1 MLRSPSV
8 SISQQKF
15 QFYPFPPTFW
25 QPFADLPID
34 DWKNVRVTFLN
45 GITALFKKIGAESF
59 FVGSGF
65 RLLKSRIKIRPQH
78 WTSAVNMMCPTSYL
92 KPSTIFQKKTGLK
105 TIFSSSDIT
114 AGIVKK
120 GAESFLSARLQASE
134 IDSTPGVLHTYLKPS
149 TIFVKRLV

>member
-1 MLRSPSV
+1 MLRSHSV

-92 KPSTIFQKKTGLK
+92 KPSTIF
-105 TIFSSSDIT
+105 SSSDIT

-134 IDSTPGVLHTYLKPS
+134 IPPAHQKLDFGGLKKFKLKKVGS
-149 TIFVKRLV
+149 GSS